1 MTHRFAPRAIVHKFV
16 EDKAIAAVLAD
27 AAADGH
33 RGPHIEF
40 DPPTSPFETE
50 SRTRYDQITDAEP
63 VTDSLLHKGDPAPGK
78 GPTNL
83 PPRWTP
89 YRTFHRKA
97 IGE

>member
-1 MTHRFAPRAIVHKFV
+1 LTHRFAPRAIVHKFV

-63 VTDSLLHKGDPAPGK
+63 VTDSLLHKGDPASGK
-78 GPTNL
+78 KAHKPTAG
-83 PPRWTP
+83 TP
-89 YRTFHRKA
+89 YRTFTGRP
-97 IGE
+97 